1 MPLRKGSSKKV
12 ISRNIAELQR
22 TKPSS
27 RREKAIRTYMK
38 RHNVSYQV
46 AKRRLSAAIAYSSA
60 RKSRKKKKSKR
71 KTKSKKMSKKKSK
84 KKAKLGSGKRFA
96 ALKKKL
102 AKQKGIK
109 TPGALAASIGRKK
122 YGKKRFQE
130 LAAKGKKR
138 KAAKK
143 RKKRVANRFG
153 RKV

>member
-71 KTKSKKMSKKKSK
+71 KTKSRKKKR
-84 KKAKLGSGKRFA
+84 A
-96 ALKKKL
+96 
-102 AKQKGIK
+102 
-109 TPGALAASIGRKK
+109 
-122 YGKKRFQE
+122 
-130 LAAKGKKR
+130 
-138 KAAKK
+138 
-143 RKKRVANRFG
+143 VNRFG
-153 RKV
+153 SKV

>member
-12 ISRNIAELQR
+12 ISKNIAELQR

-27 RREKAIRTYMK
+27 SREKAIRTYMR

-60 RKSRKKKKSKR
+60 RKSKKKKR
-71 KTKSKKMSKKKSK
+71 NTKSKKMSKKKSK
-84 KKAKLGSGKRFA
+84 KKPKLGSGKRFA

-122 YGKKRFQE
+122 YGKKRFQK
-130 LAAKGKKR
+130 LAARGRKR
-138 KAAKK
+138 K
-143 RKKRVANRFG
+143 
-153 RKV
+153 